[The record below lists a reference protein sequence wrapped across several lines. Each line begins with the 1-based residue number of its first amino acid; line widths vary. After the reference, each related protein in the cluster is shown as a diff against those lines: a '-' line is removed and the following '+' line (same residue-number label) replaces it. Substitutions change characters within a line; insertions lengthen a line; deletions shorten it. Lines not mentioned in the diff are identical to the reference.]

1 MNNIHNNIDNYIKKY
16 NNLENIL
23 NLTNAESILS
33 ELKNDLLTIHQSKS
47 LVNKSKSLMI
57 KINKFK
63 NILNNKKN
71 LEKYINEQIN
81 NLDSNNT
88 DVLNIIIKNYK
99 HYLNIDY
106 DQLNDKIETIIQNS
120 TYFNQLDFFYM
131 INHKKEKKNNLQKL
145 ITSINFKNC
154 YLFYPKIY
162 FLENIEEL
170 SNQDTIV
177 DFIQKFNFNYDSM
190 PHKLLKRGFL
200 FEVNQNNSNY
210 ILKFQPNKS
219 FIEILIN
226 KYLSKYEYL
235 NEFILYPK
243 YFFVNK
249 NNSYFY
255 IIEKYDCDLFTYLK
269 NIKKPIS
276 SYNVLSIIKFLI
288 KFIYYLH
295 KLNIIYSDIKLEN
308 IVLNHDQ
315 DNNIKDM
322 KFIDFDVS
330 LFDVVPNEFMNFDP
344 KIIQLLNNKKPR
356 GTKFYQSS
364 NEKMEKS
371 NDIYSIGVFIIILL
385 YKNIMKLLNNH
396 DNLSSKLKSK
406 INKRLIFYKNKLEKD
421 EYKIKL
427 MKYMFRIYNDKR
439 FNQYWNVNIKMK
451 DLYLNVKKCINQSID
466 IQELYTLF
474 N

>member
-1 MNNIHNNIDNYIKKY
+1 MNDLDNYIKKY

-23 NLTNAESILS
+23 NLDNSGSILT
-33 ELKNDLLTIHQSKS
+33 ELKNDLHTIHQSKS

-63 NILNNKKN
+63 NIINNKKK
-71 LEKYINEQIN
+71 LEKYINDQIN
-81 NLDSNNT
+81 ILDSNNI

-106 DQLNDKIETIIQNS
+106 DQLNNKIENIIQNS

-145 ITSINFKNC
+145 INSINFKNC

-162 FLENIEEL
+162 FLESIEEL

-177 DFIQKFNFNYDSM
+177 EFIKKFNFNYQSI

-200 FEVNQNNSNY
+200 FEINQYNLNY

-226 KYLSKYEYL
+226 KYLSKYDYL

-243 YFFVNK
+243 YFFINK

-255 IIEKYDCDLFTYLK
+255 IIEKYDCDLFSYLK

-276 SYNVLSIIKFLI
+276 SSNILSIIKFLI
-288 KFIYYLH
+288 KFIHYLH
-295 KLNIIYSDIKLEN
+295 ELNIIYSDIKLEN
-308 IVLNHDQ
+308 IVLNHDI
-315 DNNIKDM
+315 DYNIKSM

-330 LFDVVPNEFMNFDP
+330 LFDVVPNEFMDFDP

-385 YKNIMKLLNNH
+385 YKNILKLLNN
-396 DNLSSKLKSK
+396 NTILSSKLKSK
-406 INKRLIFYKNKLEKD
+406 ITKRLTFFKNKLEKD

-427 MKYMFRIYNDKR
+427 MKYIFRIYNDKR
-439 FNQYWNVNIKMK
+439 FNQYWNINIKIK